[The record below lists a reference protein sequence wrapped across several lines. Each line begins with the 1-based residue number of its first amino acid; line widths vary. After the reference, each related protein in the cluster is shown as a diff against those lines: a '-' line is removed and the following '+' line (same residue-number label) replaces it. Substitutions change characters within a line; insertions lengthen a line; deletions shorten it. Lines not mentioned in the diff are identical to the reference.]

1 MRSKLV
7 AKKIAVHLLSF
18 VVVIAVLGVLVMLL
32 WNALLPELFNGPTLD
47 YWQAIGV
54 LLLSHILLRG
64 TPFYGMRARRNAR
77 RRLRARLTEM
87 TAEERAAVNDELGIP
102 TNGTPTGSCPHRA

>member
-1 MRSKLV
+1 MKSKRV
-7 AKKIAVHLLSF
+7 AKKVAVHLVFF
-18 VVVIAVLGVLVMLL
+18 VAVIAVLGVLVMLL

-47 YWQAIGV
+47 YWQAVGV

-77 RRLRARLTEM
+77 RRLRARLAEM
-87 TAEERAAVNDELGIP
+87 TQEERAAVNDELGIP
-102 TNGTPTGSCPHRA
+102 SDGTPTGS

>member
-1 MRSKLV
+1 MRSKRV
-7 AKKIAVHLLSF
+7 ARRVAIHLFFFLILIA
-18 VVVIAVLGVLVMLL
+18 ALGVLVMLL
-32 WNALLPELFNGPTLD
+32 WNALLPELFNGPTLG
-47 YWQAIGV
+47 YWQAVGV

-77 RRLRARLTEM
+77 RRRRLLARLAEM

-102 TNGTPTGSCPHRA
+102 TDGTPTGS

>member
-1 MRSKLV
+1 MRSKRV
-7 AKKIAVHLLSF
+7 ARRVAIHLFFCLILIA
-18 VVVIAVLGVLVMLL
+18 ALGVLVMLL
-32 WNALLPELFNGPTLD
+32 WNALLPELFNGPTLG
-47 YWQAIGV
+47 YWQAVGV

-77 RRLRARLTEM
+77 RRRRLRVRLAEM

-102 TNGTPTGSCPHRA
+102 TDGTPTGS